1 MSQKRIDTILGL
13 IKEQGYVTVKYLCE
27 TLHYSTATIN
37 RDLNDLQNQKL
48 IVRHYGG
55 AELTTQTGVP
65 LVMRYH
71 KMRPVKRVIAK
82 AAVELVQEGMT
93 IFVDGSTTTH
103 YIGDYIKQFKSIT
116 VISNNINLCSHLSE
130 AGLRCICLGGAIVE
144 SPYMTCSTD
153 TVQQAASYTA
163 DLAFFSTGGISS
175 DGTVYMGIYY
185 DLLKT
190 MLQNSQKRVLLI
202 DHQKLDCV
210 CPRILCHVSDLD
222 VVVSD
227 FDFSNAVKNQA
238 NKTEF
243 IRVET
248 PKTQKSTQR
257 DSI

>member
-1 MSQKRIDTILGL
+1 MSQKRIDTILQL

-37 RDLNDLQNQKL
+37 RDLNDLKRQNL

-93 IFVDGSTTTH
+93 IFIDGSTTTH
-103 YIGDYIKQFKSIT
+103 YIGDYIKQYKNIT

-130 AGLRCICLGGAIVE
+130 AGLRCICLGGMILE
-144 SPYMTCSTD
+144 SPYMTCSSD
-153 TVQQAASYTA
+153 TIKQAASYTA
-163 DLAFFSTGGISS
+163 DLVFFSTGGISS
-175 DGTVYMGIYY
+175 DGAVYVGAYY

-190 MLQNSQKRVLLI
+190 MIQNAQKKVLLI
-202 DHQKLDCV
+202 DHQKLDRI
-210 CPRILCHVSDLD
+210 CPRVLCHVSDLD
-222 VVVSD
+222 VIISD
-227 FDFSNAVKNQA
+227 IDFSDTVHKKAD
-238 NKTEF
+238 TTTF
-243 IRVET
+243 LRVAT
-248 PKTQKSTQR
+248 PKTQKP
-257 DSI
+257 